1 MSTHKTHD
9 KHHDSK
15 LKKAEKKHSSGKKT
29 KHTKKTEVIEEVL
42 VPILPVVGTE
52 AVSVVDTIQQEPVL
66 GHVHGQQHTHTEQ
79 ETLVNEVIQQPITE
93 VHKQP
98 VISHIQD
105 PNLHQTTVLPH
116 RVEHVEKA
124 LTEEERLRIQN
135 LTTVQPVV
143 PQTTQE
149 RTFSAI
155 DHGETV
161 QDVTQQALIQKVIQP
176 IVTEIHHQ
184 NVVHEVK
191 QPLTRIITEKPIIQ
205 NVVHEPIET
214 WNGTAMAPAGI
225 SIHEMNTTTTL
236 VSDLQLHDQ
245 SDLKHDLKHDKS
257 HDLKHHDKDLKTHDL
272 KKHDLKTQ

>member
-1 MSTHKTHD
+1 M
-9 KHHDSK
+9 
-15 LKKAEKKHSSGKKT
+15 
-29 KHTKKTEVIEEVL
+29 
-42 VPILPVVGTE
+42 
-52 AVSVVDTIQQEPVL
+52 
-66 GHVHGQQHTHTEQ
+66 
-79 ETLVNEVIQQPITE
+79 
-93 VHKQP
+93 
-98 VISHIQD
+98 
-105 PNLHQTTVLPH
+105 
-116 RVEHVEKA
+116 VEHVEKP

-155 DHGETV
+155 NHGETV

-176 IVTEIHHQ
+176 IVTEVHHQ

-225 SIHEMNTTTTL
+225 SIHDMNTTTGL
-236 VSDLQLHDQ
+236 VSDLKLHDQ
-245 SDLKHDLKHDKS
+245 SDLNRHHDLKSKDLKSHDLKSKDLKS
-257 HDLKHHDKDLKTHDL
+257 HDLKHDDLKTHDLKTHDLKTHDL